1 MSVFILLMIR
11 KYPILMEGAM
21 AATSKWAC
29 LYFFSFYGLAVLV
42 LINVL
47 VAFILESY
55 IEHYEMNQVQNG
67 APPWCVLSRYRPP
80 MPFPL
85 INVHVHARITI
96 SNVSLF
102 FGTHVCTNESLS
114 LVHGCTMYLFLW
126 YPCLHQQPHL

>member
-55 IEHYEMNQVQNG
+55 IEHYEMNQVQEG
-67 APPWCVLSRYRPP
+67 RHRGWVDVCVCVCVCVV
-80 MPFPL
+80 L
-85 INVHVHARITI
+85 I
-96 SNVSLF
+96 SLPIRL
-102 FGTHVCTNESLS
+102 VICQSL
-114 LVHGCTMYLFLW
+114 
-126 YPCLHQQPHL
+126 

>member
-1 MSVFILLMIR
+1 MVAPTLPPSPTRPNPPGTQAPNFHVYNFDSWSESCVSVFILLMIR

-55 IEHYEMNQVQNG
+55 IEHYEMNQVQEG
-67 APPWCVLSRYRPP
+67 RHRGWVDVCVCVCVCVCVV
-80 MPFPL
+80 L
-85 INVHVHARITI
+85 I
-96 SNVSLF
+96 SLPIRL
-102 FGTHVCTNESLS
+102 VICQSL
-114 LVHGCTMYLFLW
+114 
-126 YPCLHQQPHL
+126 